1 MRQSGVIAAAALY
14 SLDKVAP
21 RLHEDHTRAKYIA
34 QGMVNVLKF
43 LNTSFLF
50 FKGMQWISGRV
61 LDWRQRGHGFEPH
74 RLHCIVSLSKT
85 Y

>member
-34 QGMVNVLKF
+34 QGRVNVLKF
-43 LNTSFLF
+43 QTLF
-50 FKGMQWISGRV
+50 FCSQIKCWLLGRE
-61 LDWRQRGHGFEPH
+61 FTN
-74 RLHCIVSLSKT
+74 CLSK
-85 Y
+85 

>member
-34 QGMVNVLKF
+34 QGMVNVL
-43 LNTSFLF
+43 
-50 FKGMQWISGRV
+50 
-61 LDWRQRGHGFEPH
+61 
-74 RLHCIVSLSKT
+74 
-85 Y
+85 